1 VVRYDRAASA
11 LFLKKNTKGVPSCL
25 LNSRVV
31 LKEREKRAES
41 GRIGATVETRGDQ
54 IYREGGLKI
63 EDAISHDFAFFLLG
77 KT

>member
-1 VVRYDRAASA
+1 
-11 LFLKKNTKGVPSCL
+11 